1 MTIEFFITRA
11 QGGYQLVDSNGAKHI
26 DVIFATK
33 EAAADMAV
41 RLAQDQRTLYAIHY

>member
-1 MTIEFFITRA
+1 MTIEFFITPA
-11 QGGYQLVDSNGAKHI
+11 QGGYQLVNGKGAKYI

-41 RLAQDQRTLYAIHY
+41 RFAQDQRALYAIHY